1 MRRSLLF
8 ALIVT
13 LLAATNVFAIGEAR
27 MTGKV
32 LDAQTKKPIENA
44 VITVDA
50 TEERTVHQ
58 EFKARKDGSY
68 AVFLLYGTIHYK
80 FTVSAP
86 GYEPYVETM
95 KLKLAEPNAKDF
107 FLSKPGA
114 AAVASSG
121 MTESKEKVDPAVDAY
136 NAGAQLAN
144 SGDLD
149 GALAKFDEAV
159 AAKPDLLA
167 GWMAMAKT
175 ALKAKKYPKA
185 IEAANKVL
193 EIDNE
198 DADMWTVLF
207 HSYSA
212 TGNKAKAAEAE
223 KKMPANAGSLF
234 NQAARAINEGN
245 DGEAE
250 KLLRQAVEVDPAMSQ
265 AYYELGMVY
274 VRGGKNADAK
284 SMLTKY
290 LELDPSGKDAATAK
304 EMLNYLQ

>member
-27 MTGKV
+27 MAGKI
-32 LDAQTKKPIENA
+32 LDAETKQPIENA
-44 VITVDA
+44 VVTVDA

-58 EFKARKDGSY
+58 EFKAKKDGSY
-68 AVFLLYGTIHYK
+68 AVFLLYGTIKYK
-80 FTVSAP
+80 FTVTAP
-86 GYEPYVETM
+86 GYQTYVETI
-95 KLKLAEPNAKDF
+95 KLKLTENNLKDF
-107 FLSKPGA
+107 YLTKPGVA
-114 AAVASSG
+114 AGGAT
-121 MTESKEKVDPAVDAY
+121 TEQVKADPAVEAY

-144 SGDLD
+144 NGDLD

-198 DADMWTVLF
+198 DSDMWTVLF
-207 HSYSA
+207 HAYNA
-212 TGNKAKAAEAE
+212 TGDKAKAAEAE
-223 KKMPANAGSLF
+223 KKMPADAGTLF
-234 NQAARAINEGN
+234 NQAARAINQGK

-250 KLLRQAVEVDPAMSQ
+250 KLLQQAIEIDPAMGQ

-274 VRGGKNADAK
+274 VRIGKNADAK
-284 SMLTKY
+284 ASLTKY
-290 LELDPSGKDAATAK
+290 LEVDPNGKDAATAK
-304 EMLNYLQ
+304 EMLSYLK

>member
-1 MRRSLLF
+1 LL

-27 MTGKV
+27 MTGKI
-32 LDAQTKKPIENA
+32 LDADTKQPIENA
-44 VITVDA
+44 VVTADA

-58 EFKARKDGSY
+58 EFKAKKDGSY
-68 AVFLLYGTIHYK
+68 AVFLLYGTIKYK
-80 FTVSAP
+80 FTVTAP
-86 GYEPYVETM
+86 GYQPYVETM
-95 KLKLAEPNAKDF
+95 KLKLGETNAKDF
-107 FLSKPGA
+107 FLSKPGTTQ
-114 AAVASSG
+114 VASSG
-121 MTESKEKVDPAVDAY
+121 MTEAKEKADPAVDAY
-136 NAGAQLAN
+136 NTGAQLAN

-149 GALAKFDEAV
+149 GAIAKFDEAV

-198 DADMWTVLF
+198 DADMWAVLF
-207 HSYSA
+207 HAYTA
-212 TGNKAKAAEAE
+212 TGDKAKAAEAE

-234 NQAARAINEGN
+234 NQAARAINEGK
-245 DGEAE
+245 DADAE
-250 KLLRQAVEVDPAMSQ
+250 KLLKQAIEVDPAMGQ

-274 VRGGKNADAK
+274 VRMGKTADAK
-284 SMLTKY
+284 AQLTKY
-290 LELDPSGKDAATAK
+290 LEVEPAGKDAATAK
-304 EMLNYLQ
+304 EMLNYLK

>member
-27 MTGKV
+27 MAGKI
-32 LDAQTKKPIENA
+32 LDAETKQPIENA
-44 VITVDA
+44 VVTVDA

-58 EFKARKDGSY
+58 EFKAKKDGSY
-68 AVFLLYGTIHYK
+68 AVFLLYGTIKYK
-80 FTVSAP
+80 FTVTAP
-86 GYEPYVETM
+86 GYQTYVETI
-95 KLKLAEPNAKDF
+95 KLKLTENNLKDF
-107 FLSKPGA
+107 YLTKPGA
-114 AAVASSG
+114 AAGGV
-121 MTESKEKVDPAVDAY
+121 TTEKVKADPAVEAY

-144 SGDLD
+144 NGDLD

-198 DADMWTVLF
+198 DSDMWTVLF
-207 HSYSA
+207 HAYTA
-212 TGNKAKAAEAE
+212 TGDKAKAAEAE
-223 KKMPANAGSLF
+223 KKMPANAGTLF
-234 NQAARAINEGN
+234 NQAARAINEGK
-245 DGEAE
+245 DGDAE
-250 KLLRQAVEVDPAMSQ
+250 KLLQQAIEIDPAMGQ

-274 VRGGKNADAK
+274 VRMGKNADAK
-284 SMLTKY
+284 ASLTKY
-290 LELDPSGKDAATAK
+290 LEVDPNGKDAATAK
-304 EMLNYLQ
+304 EMLNYLK